1 MSVAKGKLLAS
12 IAVAGRE
19 AGLLSEWGS
28 GAEKFVFECIILSC
42 VVEGVVR
49 RFGFVVSAI
58 DCRTEEVEFVVDGG
72 DFGFLN
78 ADKNRLL
85 TVDDDYMRSESF
97 TIVR

>member
-1 MSVAKGKLLAS
+1 MAAGIGSEDGFVSVAKGKLLAS

-58 DCRTEEVEFVVDGG
+58 DCGTEEVEFVVDGG
-72 DFGFLN
+72 DFDSYQHL
-78 ADKNRLL
+78 
-85 TVDDDYMRSESF
+85 SC
-97 TIVR
+97 